1 MLDGSVKRYLSYEEL
16 KNIDPEKALGI
27 DLTKKEYHLNGNF
40 PKACRRDVIY
50 IFYSL
55 KKKLNLEAE
64 FEPVFGISKESYDAL
79 PQWKKDKLKR
89 SVGLF

>member
-27 DLTKKEYHLNGNF
+27 DLTKREYHLNGNLM
-40 PKACRRDVIY
+40 V

-55 KKKLNLEAE
+55 KNLNLESE
-64 FEPVFGISKESYDAL
+64 FEPVFGISRESYDAL

>member
-1 MLDGSVKRYLSYEEL
+1 MVTFL
-16 KNIDPEKALGI
+16 K
-27 DLTKKEYHLNGNF
+27 T
-40 PKACRRDVIY
+40 CRIDVIN
-50 IFYSL
+50 IFYL
-55 KKKLNLEAE
+55 LKKLNLEAE